1 MKFDEMPELN
11 KFESQMI
18 QLNENKVKVL
28 KRILVKLRGCN
39 LYFSIFFINR
49 KNLVIIN
56 LSIVIVSYF
65 NPHTQKKK
73 KKRVVFYV
81 F

>member
-1 MKFDEMPELN
+1 MKFDVMPELN

-56 LSIVIVSYF
+56 LSVVIVSYF
-65 NPHTQKKK
+65 NPPKKK
-73 KKRVVFYV
+73 KKELYFM
-81 F
+81 FFN